1 MKNSA
6 LTLLFSLIFSQSF
19 GCAWWDPEYEYYN
32 LFAQTAINSPMYE
45 PFLLVLEE
53 PYFGSDAYD
62 NQQNENIEDWQRYF
76 GISYS
81 QAYYLVFKASREDVQ
96 SLAKG
101 NSTSDVNLKFIDSN
115 FKTKFKQA
123 LLYLAYAKYLEPY
136 MAFKRSGK
144 SNFNYYWTD
153 LPEKTVGNLDYS
165 KVTNVLI
172 KSWNAETDKDLK
184 LRYGY
189 QLVRFAHYYQKY
201 DHAISWFNQY
211 VESLNYKTIMYYYAL
226 DQKGGA
232 ERALGNYLQANFDFF
247 QFFTHTKN
255 QKTDAYTSMKITQDL
270 DFEKMLKQAR
280 DDNERFDLYMLLG
293 YRSFNDP
300 MNELKKIIAIS
311 ADAVQAKVLMA
322 REVNSLE
329 REYLPINYYCD
340 YDSETYVREDCLT
353 GLKDKRLP
361 VALNPKLNIRLNSS
375 IEIAVQQSNNAK
387 EKDFWNLTAAYLY
400 FLKKDY
406 LKSSEFLAKVNSA
419 DQLYKDEKKQF
430 EMLIDIASQP
440 VIDSDFEKKL
450 MSRYKNF
457 FEKGNDNS
465 IEDDGYYYQTGNS
478 TKDFVLDI
486 LANRYFLQKEYAKS
500 FLLLNNVTALESNPD
515 LTLLNDIKKLYDKKD
530 KNEFEQYIK
539 STIDKTF
546 SVPAQLK
553 NEIAFDFKS
562 YVANFEGTIALSK
575 ADFKTAF
582 EFFKQVD
589 PKFSLRAGQIYT
601 DDDWNVG
608 YKKGVYN
615 GFSNVSSA
623 VFGYN
628 RIECFECPES
638 MVMHTDFLDEFN
650 FIKKNMN
657 KKELSEALIRLE
669 EESKKKGEK
678 AAKAN
683 YLLGNFFYNTTSM
696 GYFRELLNFDVNNS
710 NGPKYHSGDYY
721 NSELNVFYFK
731 NYEWNI
737 NYSDDYKRPMAI
749 LETALNLANSDEL
762 KARIL
767 FALSKCE
774 QSIYFDSMETD
785 PELKSI
791 EYDWNDYNAYE
802 SKMMAV
808 KVRKYRSYFKE
819 LKKYSSTGFY
829 KEVKSNCKY
838 FDYYSTHY

>member
-53 PYFGSDAYD
+53 PYFGSDAYN

-81 QAYYLVFKASREDVQ
+81 QAYYLVFKADREEVQ
-96 SLAKG
+96 KLAKG
-101 NSTSDVNLKFIDSN
+101 NSSSDVNLKFIDSN

-136 MAFKRSGK
+136 MAFKRSGQ
-144 SNFNYYWTD
+144 SDYNYYWTE
-153 LPEKTVGNLDYS
+153 LPEKTVADLDYS
-165 KVTNVLI
+165 KVTDVLT

-232 ERALGNYLQANFDFF
+232 ERALGNYLQANYDFF

-255 QKTDAYTSMKITQDL
+255 RKTDAYTSMKITQDL
-270 DFEKMLKQAR
+270 DFEKMLKSVKT
-280 DDNERFDLYMLLG
+280 DNERFDLYMLLG
-293 YRSFNDP
+293 YRKFNDP
-300 MNELKKIIAIS
+300 INELKKIISIS
-311 ADAVQAKVLMA
+311 ADAVQTKVLMA

-329 REYLPINYYCD
+329 REYLPIHYYCD
-340 YDSETYVREDCLT
+340 YNYETSSHDDCLN

-375 IEIAVQQSNNAK
+375 IEIAVQQSKNAK

-406 LKSSEFLAKVNSA
+406 LKSSEFLAKVNASNPV
-419 DQLYKDEKKQF
+419 YKNEKSLF
-430 EMLIDIASQP
+430 EMLLEITTKQKIDA
-440 VIDSDFEKKL
+440 DFEKLLLKKY
-450 MSRYKNF
+450 SVI
-457 FEKGNDNS
+457 FEQNS
-465 IEDDGYYYQTGNS
+465 EVDTYYQSGNS
-478 TKDFVLDI
+478 TKDFVIDI
-486 LANRYFLQKEYAKS
+486 LANRYFLQNDYAKS
-500 FLLLNNVTALESNPD
+500 FLLQNYVSDLEANPD
-515 LTLLNDIKKLYDKKD
+515 MSLLKDIKTFYYKKD
-530 KNEFEQYIK
+530 KNEFEQWLK
-539 STIDKTF
+539 SKVDASF
-546 SVPAQLK
+546 QVSGQMK
-553 NEIAFDFKS
+553 NRVVYDFES
-562 YVANFEGTIALSK
+562 WVANMEGTMALAEGDFMK
-575 ADFKTAF
+575 ALN
-582 EFFKQVD
+582 FFKEVN
-589 PKFSLRAGQIYT
+589 PKFSLRGGVVAY
-601 DDDWNVG
+601 DENWNPTFSNE
-608 YKKGVYN
+608 VYN
-615 GFSNVSSA
+615 GFSNIPDA

-628 RIECFECPES
+628 RIECFECPLEL
-638 MVMHTDFLDEFN
+638 VMNTEFTEDFPL
-650 FIKKNMN
+650 IKKKMN
-657 KKELSEALIRLE
+657 KKELTEALIQLDE
-669 EESKKKGEK
+669 AAKKKGET
-678 AAKAN
+678 AAKAG
-683 YLLGNFFYNTTSM
+683 YLLGNFYFNTTIL
-696 GYFRELLNFDVNNS
+696 GYFRELLTFDVNNS
-710 NGPKYHSGDYY
+710 NGPKFHDYNY
-721 NSELNVFYFK
+721 SPEVNVFYFK
-731 NYEWNI
+731 AYGYRSNYQNHFELPFS
-737 NYSDDYKRPMAI
+737 Y
-749 LETALNLANSDEL
+749 LETALANTDSPEM

-767 FALSKCE
+767 FTLSKCE
-774 QSIYFDSMETD
+774 QGAFYNAMDTDSV
-785 PELKSI
+785 LKNLTF
-791 EYDWNDYNAYE
+791 DWNNQSAYE
-802 SKMMAV
+802 QKVLTV
-808 KVRKYRSYFKE
+808 KTGKYRKYFKE

>member
-6 LTLLFSLIFSQSF
+6 FTFLFSLIFSQTF

-45 PFLLVLEE
+45 PFLLVWEE
-53 PYFGSDAYD
+53 PYFGSETYD

-81 QAYYLVFKASREDVQ
+81 QAYYLVFKADREEVQ
-96 SLAKG
+96 KLAKG
-101 NSTSDVNLKFIDSN
+101 NSSSDKNLKFIDSN

-136 MAFKRSGK
+136 MAFKKGDR
-144 SNFNYYWTD
+144 NDAFYYWAD
-153 LPEKTVGNLDYS
+153 LPEKTVADLDYS
-165 KVTNVLI
+165 KVTDVLI
-172 KSWNAETDKDLK
+172 KSWKAESDKELK

-201 DHAISWFNQY
+201 DQAISWFNQY
-211 VESLNYKTIMYYYAL
+211 VESLNYKAIMYYYAL

-255 QKTDAYTSMKITQDL
+255 RKTDAYTSMKITQDL
-270 DFEKMLKQAR
+270 DFENMLKSAKT
-280 DDNERFDLYMLLG
+280 DNERFDLYMLLG
-293 YRSFNDP
+293 YRKFNDP

-329 REYLPINYYCD
+329 REYLPIVYHCD
-340 YDSETYVREDCLT
+340 YDPETYLREDCLT

-361 VALNPKLNIRLNSS
+361 VALNPKLNVRLNSS
-375 IEIAVQQSNNAK
+375 IEIAVQQSKNAK
-387 EKDFWNLTAAYLY
+387 ETDFWNLTAAYLY

-406 LKSSEFLAKVNSA
+406 KKSSEYLAKVNST
-419 DQLYKDEKKQF
+419 DPLYKDEKKKF
-430 EMLIDIASQP
+430 EMLIDIASQS

-450 MSRYKNF
+450 MSRYKEF
-457 FEKGNDNS
+457 FEIGNDNS
-465 IEDDGYYYQTGNS
+465 AEDNGYYYQAGNS

-500 FLLLNNVTALESNPD
+500 FLLLNKVTALESNPD
-515 LTLLNDIKKLYDKKD
+515 LKLLNDIEKLYDKED
-530 KNEFEQYIK
+530 KNEFEQHIK
-539 STIDKTF
+539 SAIDRTF
-546 SVPAQLK
+546 SVPTQLK

-575 ADFKTAF
+575 ADFKTAL
-582 EFFKQVD
+582 EFFKKVD
-589 PKFSLRAGQIYT
+589 PNFSLRAGRIYT
-601 DDDWNVG
+601 DEDWNVG

-615 GFSNVSSA
+615 GFSNVSSS

-638 MVMHTDFLDEFN
+638 MVMRTDFLDEFN
-650 FIKKNMN
+650 FIKRNMN

-678 AAKAN
+678 SAKAN

-710 NGPKYHSGDYY
+710 NGPKYHSGYGD
-721 NSELNVFYFK
+721 NSDLNVFYLK
-731 NYEWNI
+731 NYDWNY
-737 NYSDDYKRPMAI
+737 NYPDDYNRPMSI
-749 LETALNLANSDEL
+749 LKSALNLAESDEL

-767 FALSKCE
+767 FGLSKCE
-774 QSIYFDSMETD
+774 QAVFYNAMDSD
-785 PELKSI
+785 PELKNI

-802 SKMMAV
+802 NKMMAV
-808 KVRKYRSYFKE
+808 KVRKYRAYFKE

-829 KEVKSNCKY
+829 KEIKSNCKY